1 MLNNYPDV
9 LSVKQVMEVLHVSK
23 KSVYELL
30 HNKEIKSK
38 KVGRKYIIPKICVQN
53 FLLSATNTQST
64 EQDNITQEK

>member
-38 KVGRKYIIPKICVQN
+38 KVGRKYIIPKICVQI
-53 FLLSATNTQST
+53 FLLSAANTQST
-64 EQDNITQEK
+64 EQDNITQ

>member
-53 FLLSATNTQST
+53 FLLSAANTQST
-64 EQDNITQEK
+64 EQDNIAQ

>member
-1 MLNNYPDV
+1 MLNDYPDV

-53 FLLSATNTQST
+53 FLLSAANTQLT
-64 EQDNITQEK
+64 DQNYTTQ

>member
-1 MLNNYPDV
+1 MLNDYPDV
-9 LSVKQVMEVLHVSK
+9 LSVKQVMEVLHISK

-53 FLLSATNTQST
+53 YLLSASNTQLT
-64 EQDNITQEK
+64 DQNNMTQ